1 MTGRLDRVLGACL
14 LLPRKEAQ
22 LAVRAGRVSVEGVPC
37 RDPAAKVNNDAQSV
51 MLDGV
56 PVLGD
61 GLFYLLL
68 YKPTDV
74 LSATEDSRGVK
85 TALDL
90 LPDRWKKADLGV
102 CGRLDRDAEGLLL
115 LTNDGELNHRLTA
128 PKSHLDKKYLV
139 KLDIPANE
147 ADIIAFA
154 AGMELSD
161 FIAQPAGLEILPEC
175 TALVTLHE
183 GKFHQIKRMFAARGK
198 TVLSLKRISIG
209 PLLLDPSLKPGEWRL
224 LTPDEKTDLQ
234 RASDRM
240 LKNSYLLKK

>member
-1 MTGRLDRVLGACL
+1 VTGRLDRVLGACL
-14 LLPRKEAQ
+14 LLPRKDAQ
-22 LAVRAGRVSVEGVPC
+22 IAVRAGRVSVEGVPC
-37 RDPAAKVNNDAQSV
+37 RDPGAKVDNAAQAV
-51 MLDGV
+51 TLDGM

-61 GLFYLLL
+61 GMFYLLL

-74 LSATEDSRGVK
+74 LSATEDTHGAT

-115 LTNDGELNHRLTA
+115 LTNDGALNHRLTA

-139 KLDIPANE
+139 KLDAPADE
-147 ADIIAFA
+147 TDVLAFTV
-154 AGMELSD
+154 GLELSD
-161 FIAQPAGLEILPEC
+161 FTALPAGLEILPDC
-175 TALVTLHE
+175 AALVTLHE

-198 TVLSLKRISIG
+198 TVLALKRISIG
-209 PLLLDPSLKPGEWRL
+209 PLLLDPSLKPGEWRP

-240 LKNSYLLKK
+240 LKNSYLL